1 MAALRLVATGILIA
15 FAVFVGLALSLAPGR
30 AARRIA
36 RSAQTIFCRLAC
48 GTLGIAVERH
58 GRLPTGAPILLVANH
73 ISWTDVL
80 TLGTLAPLV
89 FVARHDLAG
98 WPVLGVLARAYG
110 ALFVERG
117 RRRQIPEVN
126 QQMAARMARS
136 EIVALFPEATT
147 GDGTRVRKFNSPHFA
162 AARSLLDMREEVAFV
177 FVTPASISYT
187 HRRGLPLGRNGRA
200 CVAWYG
206 DTEFAPHLADLVKAG
221 TTRCKIRLLEPISFE
236 RGTNR
241 KFAARQAADAIRAA
255 FSQEIMATGPE
266 RASAYVLSARQVV

>member
-15 FAVFVGLALSLAPGR
+15 LAVFVGLALSLAPGR
-30 AARRIA
+30 AGRRIA

-48 GTLGIAVERH
+48 GTLGIAVERQ
-58 GRLPTGAPILLVANH
+58 GQLPTGVPILLVANH
-73 ISWTDVL
+73 ISWTDILV
-80 TLGTLAPLV
+80 LGTLAPLV

-126 QQMAARMARS
+126 RQMAARMERS

-147 GDGTRVRKFNSPHFA
+147 GDGTRVREFHSPHFA
-162 AARSLLDMREEVAFV
+162 AARSLLDMRKEVASV
-177 FVTPASISYT
+177 FITPAAISYT

-200 CVAWYG
+200 SVAWYG
-206 DTEFAPHLADLVKAG
+206 DTEFTPHLADLVKAG
-221 TTRCKIRLLEPISFE
+221 TTRCKIHLLEPISFE
-236 RGTNR
+236 RGANR
-241 KFAARQAADAIRAA
+241 KIVARRAAEAIRAA
-255 FSQEIMATGPE
+255 FSQEIMAADPE
-266 RASAYVLSARQVV
+266 RTSAYVLSARQVV

>member
-15 FAVFVGLALSLAPGR
+15 FAVLIGMALSLAPGR
-30 AARRIA
+30 AGWRLA

-48 GTLGIAVERH
+48 GTLGIAVERQ
-58 GRLPTGAPILLVANH
+58 GQLPTDAPILLVANH

-80 TLGTLAPLV
+80 ALGTLAPLA

-98 WPVLGVLARAYG
+98 WPVLGILARAYG

-117 RRRQIPEVN
+117 HRRQIPEVN
-126 QQMAARMARS
+126 RQMAARMARS
-136 EIVALFPEATT
+136 EIVVLFPEATT
-147 GDGTRVRKFNSPHFA
+147 GDGTRVRKFHSSHFA
-162 AARSLLDMREEVAFV
+162 AARSLLDTREDVAVV
-177 FVTPASISYT
+177 FITPAAISYT

-200 CVAWYG
+200 SVAWYG

-221 TTRCKIRLLEPISFE
+221 TTRCKIHLLEPISFE

-241 KFAARQAADAIRAA
+241 KIVARRAAEGIRAA
-255 FSQEIMATGPE
+255 FSQEIMANAPE
-266 RASAYVLSARQVV
+266 RASAYVLSAQQVV